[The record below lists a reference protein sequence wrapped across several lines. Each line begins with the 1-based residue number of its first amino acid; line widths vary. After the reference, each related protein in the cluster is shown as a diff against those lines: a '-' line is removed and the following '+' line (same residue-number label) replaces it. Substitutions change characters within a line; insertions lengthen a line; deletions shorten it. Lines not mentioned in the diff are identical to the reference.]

1 MSQLRVQDLPTSLPT
16 AVKPR
21 VDPIQTMKL
30 PQLLELYQVMLTA
43 RQIDLAERQ
52 LSQRGEAFFHLSGAG
67 HESTAVLNYHLTPD
81 DWLHCHYR
89 SRALLLARGIPVRKF
104 FDSTLCKGA
113 SGSQGRRMG
122 PFFSDPK
129 LKILSMVTPVGNNAL
144 QSVGVAAAVKDRAN
158 APIVVCGLG
167 DGTTQQGEFLESCG
181 QASRDK
187 VPVLFLIE
195 DNGLAISTRTQG
207 QTFFSTMTEGD
218 TFHGVPIR
226 FIEGCNLVEAHNKLG
241 EIVKDM
247 RISRKPAI
255 VVFRVQRLASHTNA
269 DDQNLYRS
277 RAEIALA
284 FENGDPLA
292 VCRDLLLAH
301 GASEGQLDE
310 LESAVERDVEAAEH
324 AALDG
329 VEPQA
334 EHGAKLGIPVELT
347 HPSREYRGQSE
358 PTLTMRD
365 AIRDVLRHHLQI
377 DSRVC
382 LFGEDIEDPKGD
394 VFGITRGLS
403 TEFGERVKNSPLSES
418 IIVGTSIG
426 RALAGE
432 RPVAMIQFADFLPL
446 AFNQIASELATMYWR
461 TAGKW
466 NSPVIVMAACGGYR
480 PGLGPYHAQTGEGT
494 YAHTPGLDVMMPAT
508 ASDAAGMLNAAFA
521 SERPTLFLYPKARLN
536 DPQDKTACDVHQQFV
551 PIGPCRRVR
560 AGRDVTFVG
569 WGNTIAI
576 CSQAASTLEQVG
588 IEAEV
593 LDLRSLSPWDERTV
607 LASVE
612 KTANLVVVHEDNQTC
627 GMGAEILATVAEKA
641 RVPVAMRRVTRAD
654 TYVPCNFA
662 NQIEV
667 LPSYRRVMTVVSE
680 MLDLELSW
688 VMPQEEEAGVAV
700 IEAIG
705 SSPSDESVMI
715 VELLVQQGQM
725 IQRGEALAEVEATK
739 SVFEI
744 TSTVTGE
751 IEEIFVSEGET
762 VAVGQP
768 LMRVKTADERRR
780 PKPLTLER
788 PGKAELTRRATP
800 GRIQILPGEQK
811 PRQFDVGISSI
822 ATITGSRI
830 VGNKEIIPAN
840 SKYQP
845 EDILRRTGIEQRR
858 WIAGDEDAV
867 SMAVRACNRV
877 LDQENLILDDIDM
890 LVCST
895 TSPLSVTPS
904 MACRVLNGLVGGK
917 NEQMMQAF
925 DINAACSGYLYALQ
939 SGFDYL
945 QSQPYG
951 RVLVVTS
958 EVLSPLLNREDFDTA
973 ILFGDAASATVLY
986 GEAHFEQST
995 AKLHRPE
1002 LSAKGDIGN
1011 ALTVPLLHDGFI
1023 EMRGQK
1029 VFSEAVRTMIASLS
1043 RVCQGQGLGVEQ
1055 LSLIV
1060 PHQANQRIIDAIQN
1074 RVSARVY
1081 SNIRN
1086 YGNTS
1091 SSSIPLCL
1099 TDVLGN
1105 ADQGDRLGL
1114 CAFGGGFTF
1123 GASILERN

>member
-1 MSQLRVQDLPTSLPT
+1 
-16 AVKPR
+16 
-21 VDPIQTMKL
+21 MKL
-30 PQLLELYQVMLTA
+30 PQLLDLYQVMLTA
-43 RQIDLAERQ
+43 RQIDLAEQQ
-52 LSQRGEAFFHLSGAG
+52 LSRRGEAFFHLSGAG
-67 HESTAVLNYHLTPD
+67 HEATAVLNHHLTPD

-104 FDSTLCKGA
+104 FDNTLCKEA
-113 SGSQGRRMG
+113 SGSHGRRMG
-122 PFFSDPK
+122 PFFSEPK

-144 QSVGVAAAVKDRAN
+144 QSVGVAAAVRDRAN
-158 APIVVCGLG
+158 SPIVLCGVG
-167 DGTTQQGEFLESCG
+167 DGTTQQGEFLESLG

-187 VPVLFLIE
+187 LPVLFLIE
-195 DNGLAISTRTQG
+195 DNGLAISTRTAG
-207 QTFFSTMTEGD
+207 QTFYCDLEEGQ
-218 TFHGVPIR
+218 TFHGVPVR
-226 FIEGCNLVEAHNKLG
+226 FIDGSQIIEANEKLG
-241 EIVKDM
+241 NVVDRM
-247 RISRKPAI
+247 RKNRTPEI

-277 RAEIALA
+277 RAEIAEA
-284 FENGDPLA
+284 FENADPLA
-292 VCRDLLLAH
+292 ACRVLLLAN
-301 GASEGQLDE
+301 GATEEQLDE
-310 LESAVERDVEAAEH
+310 LESEVERDVEAAEH

-334 EHGAKLGIPVELT
+334 EHGAKLGIPAELT
-347 HPSREYRGQSE
+347 HPTREYRGQSE

-365 AIRDVLRHHLQI
+365 AIRDVLRHHLQV

-403 TEFGERVKNSPLSES
+403 TEFSERVKNSPLSES

-426 RALAGE
+426 RALAGQ

-466 NSPVIVMAACGGYR
+466 NSPVIIMAACGGYR

-521 SERPTLFLYPKARLN
+521 SQRPTLFLYPKARLN
-536 DPQDKTACDVHQQFV
+536 DPQDKTPCDVSQQFV

-560 AGRDVTFVG
+560 AGRDMTFVG
-569 WGNTIAI
+569 WGNTVGI
-576 CSQAASTLEQVG
+576 CHQAAATLEQVG

-593 LDLRSLSPWDERTV
+593 LDLRCLSPWDERTV

-612 KTANLVVVHEDNQTC
+612 KTANLIVVHEDNATC

-641 RVPVAMRRVTRAD
+641 RVPVAMRRVVRGD
-654 TYVPCNFA
+654 TYVPCNYA
-662 NQIEV
+662 SQIEV
-667 LPSYRRVMTVVSE
+667 LPSYRRVMTVAAE
-680 MLDLELSW
+680 MLDLDLSW
-688 VMPQEEEAGVAV
+688 SMPQEEEAGVAV

-705 SSPSDESVMI
+705 SSPSDESVMV
-715 VELLVQQGQM
+715 VELLAKQGQT
-725 IQRGEALAEVEATK
+725 IKRGEAIAEVEATK

-744 TSTVTGE
+744 TSTVNGE

-768 LMRVKTADERRR
+768 LMRVKTAEESRR
-780 PKPLTLER
+780 PKPITLER
-788 PGKAELTRRATP
+788 PGKAELSRRSTP
-800 GRIQILPGEQK
+800 GRIQLVPGVQK
-811 PRQFDVGISSI
+811 PRQFEVGISSI
-822 ATITGSRI
+822 STYTGSR
-830 VGNKEIIPAN
+830 VVSNEEIIPKN
-840 SKYQP
+840 SAYKP
-845 EDILRRTGIEQRR
+845 EDILRRTGIEERR

-867 SMAVRACNRV
+867 SMAVRACNQV

-904 MACRVLNGLVGGK
+904 MACRVLNGLVGGQS
-917 NEQMMQAF
+917 EQMMQAF

-958 EVLSPLLNREDFDTA
+958 EVLSPLLNRDDFDTA

-986 GEAHFEQST
+986 GEAHFEYSK
-995 AKLHRPE
+995 AKLNRPE
-1002 LSAKGDIGN
+1002 LSAKGDVGN
-1011 ALTVPLLHDGFI
+1011 ILTVPLLHDGFI

-1029 VFSEAVRTMIASLS
+1029 VFSEAVRTMIGSLS
-1043 RVCQGQGLGVEQ
+1043 RVCQGQGYGVEQ

-1074 RVSARVY
+1074 RVSSRVY

-1099 TDVLGN
+1099 TDVLQK
-1105 ADQGDRLGL
+1105 AEQGDRLGL

-1123 GASILERN
+1123 GASILEMN

>member
-1 MSQLRVQDLPTSLPT
+1 MDRGPKEKMDLKKQLDLY
-16 AVKPR
+16 R
-21 VDPIQTMKL
+21 
-30 PQLLELYQVMLTA
+30 VMLTS
-43 RQIDLAERQ
+43 RQIDLAETQ

-67 HESTAVLNYHLTPD
+67 HESTAVLADHLTED

-89 SRALLLARGIPVRKF
+89 SRALLLSRGIPARKF
-104 FDSTLCKGA
+104 FDNTLCKDA
-113 SGSQGRRMG
+113 STSRGRRMG
-122 PFFSDPK
+122 AFFNDPK

-144 QSVGVAAAVKDRAN
+144 QAVGVAMSVKN
-158 APIVVCGLG
+158 KNSNPIVLCGLG
-167 DGTTQQGEFLESCG
+167 DGTTQQGEFLEACG
-181 QASRDK
+181 QAFRDEL
-187 VPVLFLIE
+187 PVLFLVE

-207 QTFFSTMTEGD
+207 QTFFCTANEGD
-218 TFHGVPIR
+218 EFHGIPIR
-226 FIEGCNLVEAHNKLG
+226 FVEGHDVVAAHERLG
-241 EIVKDM
+241 EIVGEM
-247 RISRKPAI
+247 RRTRKPVI
-255 VVFRVQRLASHTNA
+255 VIFRVARLFSHTNA
-269 DDQNLYRS
+269 DDQNVYRS
-277 RAEIALA
+277 RAEIAA
-284 FENGDPLA
+284 AYEQRDPIA
-292 VCRDLLLAH
+292 HCRQALLESGL
-301 GASEGQLDE
+301 SEEQLDT
-310 LESAVERDVEAAEH
+310 LESEVERDVLAAEH

-347 HPSREYRGQSE
+347 HPSREFRGEGE

-365 AIRDVLRHHLQI
+365 ALRDVLRHHLQC
-377 DSRVC
+377 DSRVS

-394 VFGITRGLS
+394 VFGVTRGLS
-403 TEFGERVKNSPLSES
+403 TEFGDRVKNSPLSES
-418 IIVGTSIG
+418 IIVGTAIG

-446 AFNQIASELATMYWR
+446 AFNQIASELATMYWA
-461 TAGKW
+461 TAGKL
-466 NSPVIVMAACGGYR
+466 NAPVIVMAACGGYR
-480 PGLGPYHAQTGEGT
+480 PGLGPYHAQTTEGT
-494 YAHTPGLDVMMPAT
+494 FAHIPGIDVMMPAT

-521 SERPTLFLYPKARLN
+521 SQRPTLFLYPKARLN
-536 DPQDKTACDVHQQFV
+536 DPQDKTPRDVHRQLV
-551 PIGPCRRVR
+551 PIGPSRRIR
-560 AGRDVTFVG
+560 AGRDVTLVG
-569 WGNTIAI
+569 WGNTVAL
-576 CSQAASTLEQVG
+576 CTQASATLEQVG

-593 LDLRSLSPWDERTV
+593 IDLRSLSPWDERTV

-612 KTANLVVVHEDNQTC
+612 KTAHLVVVHEDNHTC

-654 TYVPCNFA
+654 THVPCHFE

-667 LPSYRRVMTVVSE
+667 LPSYRRLLTTVAD

-688 VMPQEEEAGVAV
+688 IQPKQEEAGVAV

-705 SSPSDESVMI
+705 SSPSDESVVI
-715 VELLVQQGQM
+715 VELLAKVGETV
-725 IQRGEALAEVEATK
+725 QRGDALAEVEATK

-744 TSTVTGE
+744 TSTVAGE
-751 IEEIFVSEGET
+751 IEETFVSEGET

-768 LMRVKTADERRR
+768 LMRIKTAEESHR
-780 PKPLTLER
+780 PKPITQER
-788 PGKAELTRRATP
+788 PGKAELSRRSTP
-800 GRIQILPGEQK
+800 GRIQIPPLQQE

-822 ATITGSRI
+822 ATYTGSRV
-830 VGNKEIIPAN
+830 VGNKEIIPK
-840 SKYQP
+840 SSEYKP
-845 EDILRRTGIEQRR
+845 EDILRRTGIAERR
-858 WIAGDEDAV
+858 WIAGDEDAI
-867 SMAVRACNRV
+867 SMAVRACTNV

-904 MACRVLNGLVGGK
+904 MACRVLNGLAGGQ

-939 SGFDYL
+939 SGYDYL
-945 QSQPYG
+945 QSQPHG
-951 RVLVVTS
+951 RVLVVTT

-986 GEAHFEQST
+986 GEAHFENAT

-1002 LSAKGDIGN
+1002 VSAKGDIGN
-1011 ALTVPLLHDGFI
+1011 ALSVPLLHDGFI
-1023 EMRGQK
+1023 QMRGQK

-1043 RVCQGQGLGVEQ
+1043 RVCQGQGHGVEQ

-1074 RVSARVY
+1074 RVNSRVY
-1081 SNIRN
+1081 SNIQR

-1099 TDVLGN
+1099 NEVLPT
-1105 ADQGDRLGL
+1105 AQAGDRLGL

-1123 GASILERN
+1123 GAGILELN